1 MATDKEDNA
10 NTNITVSA
18 PNAVLEPAL
27 NGDNEKARAGSLGP
41 TDAPFVSS
49 GTQPGEPEQA
59 RDNNITTERSTLR
72 EKLDKPL
79 SFHLAYLAL
88 MIMVFICSVDATAL
102 GVAMPTISQELAG
115 STLEAFWANIAF
127 MLVVTVVQPIYT
139 STSDIFGRKL
149 PLYVAFFFFGLG
161 SIVFATAQSLAI
173 VILGRAIQALG
184 GGGLDVLNEV
194 IVADITTLRER
205 AFYIGLMS
213 IPMAVGTILGPI
225 VGALFSDYATWRWIG
240 WINLPLIGVCLP
252 LTIVF
257 LRLRP
262 MSDTFREQLA
272 RLDWTGM
279 ALFAAGAVL
288 FTVPLS
294 WAGEMYPWSSW
305 RTIVPL
311 VIGVAVLVVFVWY
324 ESKPAEAMFPYRIFR
339 NRTAA
344 ATLSGSFIHGAVLY
358 TLSQYMPLFFQAVY
372 LETPLQSALSLIPFY
387 IVLMAFTGLGAM
399 AVEWS
404 RRYRWEIWLG
414 WVLTAVGVGLFS
426 LWGTQRS
433 IAQSAGFQTVA
444 AVGLGTLF
452 TVPPIPMQASTER
465 PQDQGLAVGILVA
478 FRLFGALVGLAAAAS
493 AFSSRFAAAV
503 PSLGSLPGAAAV
515 LRNPDQ
521 ALGFIPYL
529 RDSNLPLAVLAG
541 IKGVYADSLRVVFY
555 ILAAFGAVGFF
566 LSLFMEELTI
576 ESVEEGRQAFEA

>member
-1 MATDKEDNA
+1 MATDKEDDANA
-10 NTNITVSA
+10 NITVPA
-18 PNAVLEPAL
+18 PNTVLEPAL
-27 NGDNEKARAGSLGP
+27 DGDNEKARAGSLGP
-41 TDAPFVSS
+41 TDAPFVLS
-49 GTQPGEPEQA
+49 GTRPGGPENA
-59 RDNNITTERSTLR
+59 RDNNNTTERSTLR
-72 EKLDKPL
+72 DKLDKPL

-161 SIVFATAQSLAI
+161 SILFATAQSLAI
-173 VILGRAIQALG
+173 VILGRAIQGLG

-194 IVADITTLRER
+194 ITTLRER

-213 IPMAVGTILGPI
+213 IPMAVGTILSPI

-252 LTIVF
+252 LTVVF

-311 VIGVAVLVVFVWY
+311 VIGVFVLAVFVWY
-324 ESKPAEAMFPYRIFR
+324 ESKPAEATFPYRIFR

-404 RRYRWEIWLG
+404 RRYRWQIWLG

-426 LWGTQRS
+426 IWGTQRS

-452 TVPPIPMQASTER
+452 TASTER
-465 PQDQGLAVGILVA
+465 PEDQGLAVGILIA
-478 FRLFGALVGLAAAAS
+478 FRLFGALIVLAAAAS
-493 AFSSRFAAAV
+493 AFSSQFAASV

-521 ALGFIPYL
+521 ALGFIPFL
-529 RDSNLPLAVLAG
+529 RDSNLPPAVLAG

-566 LSLFMEELTI
+566 LSLFIKELTI
-576 ESVEEGRQAFEA
+576 ESIEEGRQAFEA